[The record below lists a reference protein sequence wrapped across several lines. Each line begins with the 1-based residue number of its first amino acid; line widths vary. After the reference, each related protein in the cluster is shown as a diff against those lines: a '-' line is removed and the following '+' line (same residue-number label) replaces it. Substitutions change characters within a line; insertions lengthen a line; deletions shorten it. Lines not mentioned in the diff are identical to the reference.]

1 MSTGFSPL
9 PSPDPNAV
17 CGPTVPGTTTPFITV
32 ALWLLNPCPLNACC
46 DIWGQCG
53 TVAEFCTDTRAPNSA
68 PGTAAPGTNGCISN
82 CGVAIVNNQ
91 TPPSQF
97 RKVGYF
103 EAWGVGR
110 PCLTM
115 DAGQIDATK
124 YTHIHFA
131 FAGVTP
137 DLQVDVSGVQ
147 DQFTK
152 FVRLNN
158 VLRILSFG
166 GWSFSTSADTAPIF
180 RNGVTDAQR
189 GTFAANVAAF
199 VVANKLDGVD
209 FDWEYPG
216 ATDIAGAPPGIPQD
230 GANYLAFLKVLRT
243 KLPAGKTI
251 SIAAPASFWYLKGFP
266 ISDIANVVDYIIFMT
281 YDLHGQWD
289 YGSAW
294 SDSGCP
300 AGNCLVSL
308 SALINT
314 FVLTPCLATSC
325 QPHRDHERTQHDYQG
340 RSPLK

>member
-1 MSTGFSPL
+1 
-9 PSPDPNAV
+9 
-17 CGPTVPGTTTPFITV
+17 
-32 ALWLLNPCPLNACC
+32 
-46 DIWGQCG
+46 
-53 TVAEFCTDTRAPNSA
+53 
-68 PGTAAPGTNGCISN
+68 
-82 CGVAIVNNQ
+82 
-91 TPPSQF
+91 
-97 RKVGYF
+97 
-103 EAWGVGR
+103 
-110 PCLTM
+110 M
-115 DAGQIDATK
+115 DASQIDVTK

-137 DLQVDVSGVQ
+137 DFNVDVSGVQ

-152 FVRLNN
+152 FIRLKN

-189 GTFAANVAAF
+189 GTFATNVAAF
-199 VVANKLDGVD
+199 VMANNLDGVD

-216 ATDIAGAPPGIPQD
+216 ATDIPGAPPGSPQD

-266 ISDIANVVDYIIFMT
+266 ISDIGKVVEYIIFMT

-300 AGNCLVSL
+300 SGNCLVSL
-308 SALINT
+308 LMFAAQVFNT
-314 FVLTPCLATSC
+314 QMGNPDFLSSNLTSTSL
-325 QPHRDHERTQHDYQG
+325 R
-340 RSPLK
+340 L